1 MRLRHVGACF
11 QTHADRT
18 VLPLSAG
25 SAELELQ
32 QSSGAAAATAERR
45 STAQEKR
52 RSTRSP
58 KPSDVTHGFT
68 SSGILPADAVKLTKG
83 EAQHL
88 ASEAKLASRSRPNPQ
103 QGAWE
108 DHPPCKVTPAILTH
122 TIKAI
127 SAAELLNDPFVCA
140 FPPLS
145 HLPPGPEVTSH
156 GWRVV

>member
-1 MRLRHVGACF
+1 VRWRHVGGLF
-11 QTHADRT
+11 QTQVDPT

-32 QSSGAAAATAERR
+32 QSSGAAALTAERR
-45 STAQEKR
+45 RTAQDKR

-58 KPSDVTHGFT
+58 KPSDVTLGFT
-68 SSGILPADAVKLTKG
+68 ASGILPADAVKLTKG
-83 EAQHL
+83 RAQHL
-88 ASEAKLASRSRPNPQ
+88 ASEAKLASRSGPQ

-108 DHPPCKVTPAILTH
+108 DHPACKVTTSVLKH

-127 SAAELLNDPFVCA
+127 SAAELLDDPFPCA
-140 FPPLS
+140 YPPPLK
-145 HLPPGPEVTSH
+145 PPEAKSE